1 VRENDGEGVLRG
13 PLPRAS
19 TAFCPRAAAVPE
31 ARELHRRRIL
41 GMTDSYSFPLSLFA
55 AVVLIAT
62 GLAAPAR
69 ADDAA
74 TPPPARVAMVIP
86 DPDETD
92 IADCLEMAVDAA
104 NKENFDG
111 FLECF
116 ATSTRSAVRRQMAL
130 FFVQHDVAIDLVDK
144 QLVTRERDRAEL
156 AVNYTTS
163 LTGQEYDIVSFLQLV
178 RDDKRWVIRNESI
191 VSRTVRRS
199 SGSSSPCGPG
209 GCPPA
214 PCFGGQCGVPGAGFQ
229 IQFP

>member
-1 VRENDGEGVLRG
+1 
-13 PLPRAS
+13 
-19 TAFCPRAAAVPE
+19 
-31 ARELHRRRIL
+31 
-41 GMTDSYSFPLSLFA
+41 MTNSFLFPLSLV
-55 AVVLIAT
+55 AVAVLITA
-62 GLAAPAR
+62 GLVTPAR
-69 ADDAA
+69 ADEPAA
-74 TPPPARVAMVIP
+74 PPPGRVAMVIP

-104 NKENFDG
+104 NKENLDG

-116 ATSTRSAVRRQMAL
+116 AASTRSAVRRQMAL
-130 FFVQHDVAIDLVDK
+130 FFVQHAVSIDLVDK
-144 QLVTRERDRAEL
+144 QLVTRDRDRAEL

-163 LTGQEYDIVSFLQLV
+163 LTGQEHDIVSFLHLV
-178 RDDKRWVIRNESI
+178 REDKRWVIRNESV
-191 VSRTVRRS
+191 VSRTVRRG

>member
-1 VRENDGEGVLRG
+1 
-13 PLPRAS
+13 
-19 TAFCPRAAAVPE
+19 
-31 ARELHRRRIL
+31 
-41 GMTDSYSFPLSLFA
+41 MTDSYSFPLSLFA

-163 LTGQEYDIVSFLQLV
+163 LTGQEYEIVSFLRLV
-178 RDDKRWVIRNESI
+178 REDNRWVIRDESI
-191 VSRTVRRS
+191 VSRTVRSS

>member
-1 VRENDGEGVLRG
+1 MIS
-13 PLPRAS
+13 PRPS
-19 TAFCPRAAAVPE
+19 
-31 ARELHRRRIL
+31 
-41 GMTDSYSFPLSLFA
+41 PLSLLT
-55 AVVLIAT
+55 AVVLIAA
-62 GLAAPAR
+62 GLVAPAR
-69 ADDAA
+69 ADDPAA
-74 TPPPARVAMVIP
+74 PPRGRVAMVIP
-86 DPDETD
+86 DPDEID

-104 NKENFDG
+104 NKENLDG

-130 FFVQHDVAIDLVDK
+130 FFVQHAVSIDLVDK
-144 QLVTRERDRAEL
+144 QLVTRDRDHAEL

-163 LTGQEYDIVSFLQLV
+163 LTGQEHDIVSFLQLV
-178 RDDKRWVIRNESI
+178 REDKRWVIRNESI
-191 VSRTVRRS
+191 VSRTVRRSS